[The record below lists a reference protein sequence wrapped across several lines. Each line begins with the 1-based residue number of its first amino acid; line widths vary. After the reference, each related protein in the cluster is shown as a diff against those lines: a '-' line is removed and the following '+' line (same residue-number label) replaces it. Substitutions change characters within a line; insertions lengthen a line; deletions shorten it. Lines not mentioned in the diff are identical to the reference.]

1 LKKIRASIFLLAPLL
16 HFFGNIS
23 MPLPG
28 GCVIGKRP
36 IDDHINGLER
46 I

>member
-1 LKKIRASIFLLAPLL
+1 
-16 HFFGNIS
+16 

-46 I
+46 IGYTATHTEDTIELDGSVSD